1 MSRLKTQKNYSKTRP
16 EMVAPK
22 HFFEHS
28 KIGMNFA
35 ATRPAHPTLPSNAS
49 RPVKI
54 HVREIK
60 ISESFG
66 ETHLGENFGRNAG
79 F

>member
-35 ATRPAHPTLPSNAS
+35 ATRPARPTLPSNAS